1 MQCENYL
8 AELSLTNGI
17 FVSHDAMKYTA
28 RARLAPTETANSREY
43 REQSKL
49 ILRSRRGCSED
60 AVLAE
65 VFSIGEL
72 SAFGLSSAKASCVR
86 RPTLLSSEAEL
97 ARLQLRLALCTRNC
111 GGSANSFAPAADS
124 DTNPEVW
131 LDALDR
137 L

>member
-1 MQCENYL
+1 ME
-8 AELSLTNGI
+8 I
-17 FVSHDAMKYTA
+17 FVSHDAIKYTA

-60 AVLAE
+60 AVLAPTE
-65 VFSIGEL
+65 SFSIGEL

-86 RPTLLSSEAEL
+86 RPTLLSPEAEL
-97 ARLQLRLALCTRNC
+97 ARLQLRLALCIRNC

-124 DTNPEVW
+124 DTNPEV
-131 LDALDR
+131 
-137 L
+137 